1 MKAELRK
8 DLYPHPFTTTIKF
21 MLLEIL
27 QSRTQLIFLKNVYT
41 KYGH

>member
-1 MKAELRK
+1 MKAECRK
-8 DLYPHPFTTTIKF
+8 DPFTTTIQF

-27 QSRTQLIFLKNVYT
+27 QRSTQLIFLKNVYT